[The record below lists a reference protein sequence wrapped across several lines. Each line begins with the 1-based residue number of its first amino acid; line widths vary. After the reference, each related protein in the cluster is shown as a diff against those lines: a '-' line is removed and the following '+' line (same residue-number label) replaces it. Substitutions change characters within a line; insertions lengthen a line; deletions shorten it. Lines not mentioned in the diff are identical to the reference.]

1 MKAST
6 TRSFVI
12 ILCLGF
18 LGISLGAANLRA
30 QHDPAPPSTASSAS
44 ASTAASGS
52 PATPSPDLGP
62 GVAAFDYSKSHMFPN
77 LLAPYTPPPVPQPS
91 LSNSQLL
98 HSLTQDGKLRLSL
111 EDAIALA
118 LENNLDIA
126 VARYQI
132 PFAQTDY
139 LRAKSGG
146 ATRGVTGA
154 FQSSA
159 QFAGAIGGGVSGFS
173 GGSTGGAGGITGG
186 GSAINVG
193 ATGCCDPVTGFDF
206 GWAHVA
212 SPLNYTVV
220 AGLPVVTTQNTS
232 YTGFL
237 AQGFLTG
244 TSYAVGVSGFRQSTT
259 SLDTLFNP
267 EVPVG
272 LTFGINQ
279 EVLNGFGYR
288 ANAIFIR
295 QAKNER
301 KIADSTFRQQVI
313 ATVGSVANLYYT
325 LLFDQESIRVAQEA
339 VNYDQTLLEDN
350 KKQVQIG
357 TLAPIEVV
365 RAESQLATDQQNLI
379 VAQTTSREDAE
390 KLKTAIA
397 KRVDPDLA
405 GSELQL
411 TDTLPEPTP
420 GDIPPLEQALR
431 EADQNRPEI
440 EQADLNLRNQDITIQ
455 SVRNRLLPTLDLYA
469 TYAPTGLSG
478 NAAVLACAPGY
489 SLVPGTTECTNATGA
504 LTLASVTGTI
514 PGGFGQALTQVLHGT
529 YPDYSYGFNLTI
541 PIRNR
546 AAQADAARAQLE
558 QRELQAML
566 QRQRNQIEQDVRNAE
581 IAVTQAKAQID
592 AASKAT
598 ELARQTLDAERK
610 KFQLGESTTLNVI
623 LTAQQLT
630 AAEGNETKARSNYA
644 QALITYAQATATILD
659 KYHVQMADARKGQVT
674 RVPNIPGTPS
684 SPSPAPSSTR

>member
-6 TRSFVI
+6 ARSFVI
-12 ILCLGF
+12 MLCLGF
-18 LGISLGAANLRA
+18 LGISLGAANLGA
-30 QHDPAPPSTASSAS
+30 QQDPAPASTASSAS
-44 ASTAASGS
+44 ASTSASGFS
-52 PATPSPDLGP
+52 AAPSPGLAP
-62 GVAAFDYSKSHMFPN
+62 GAAAFDYSSSHMFPN
-77 LLAPYTPPPVPQPS
+77 LLAPYAPPPVPQPS

-98 HSLTQDGKLRLSL
+98 HSLTQEGKLRLSL
-111 EDAIALA
+111 EDSIALA

-139 LRAKSGG
+139 LRAKAGG

-154 FQSSA
+154 FVSSA
-159 QFAGAIGGGVSGFS
+159 EFSGAIGSGVSGVS
-173 GGSTGGAGGITGG
+173 GGTGSSGSIVGG
-186 GSAINVG
+186 GSAIDVG
-193 ATGCCDPVTGFDF
+193 AVGCCDPTAGFDF
-206 GWAHVA
+206 GWSHVT
-212 SPLNYTVV
+212 SPLNYEVV
-220 AGLPVVTTQNTS
+220 AGVPVVTTQETG
-232 YTGFL
+232 YTGFFG
-237 AQGFLTG
+237 QGFLTG
-244 TSYAVGVSGFRQSTT
+244 TSYVAALTGYRQSST

-267 EVPVG
+267 EVPTAFELGFVQH
-272 LTFGINQ
+272 L
-279 EVLNGFGYR
+279 LNGFGYR
-288 ANAIFIR
+288 ANAIFVR
-295 QAKNER
+295 QAQNNL

-325 LLFDQESIRVAQEA
+325 LLADQESIRVAQEA

-379 VAQTTSREDAE
+379 VAQTTFREDAE
-390 KLKTAIA
+390 KLKTAVA

-405 GSELQL
+405 STELEL
-411 TDTLPEPTP
+411 TDTLPEPRP

-431 EADQNRPEI
+431 EAAANRPEI
-440 EQADLNLRNQDITIQ
+440 EQDDLNLRNQDITIK
-455 SVRNRLLPTLDLYA
+455 SARNRLLPTLDIYA
-469 TYAPTGLSG
+469 TYLPEGLSG
-478 NAAVLACAPGY
+478 NTAVYGCPAGS
-489 SLVPGTTECTNATGA
+489 SLVPGTSECTNSSGV
-504 LTLASVTGTI
+504 LTQASVTGTV
-514 PGGFGQALTQVLHGT
+514 PGGVSQSLTQVLHDRFP
-529 YPDYSYGFNLTI
+529 YYSYGVNLTI

-644 QALITYAQATATILD
+644 QALIQYAQATATILD

-684 SPSPAPSSTR
+684 SPSSAPSSTR